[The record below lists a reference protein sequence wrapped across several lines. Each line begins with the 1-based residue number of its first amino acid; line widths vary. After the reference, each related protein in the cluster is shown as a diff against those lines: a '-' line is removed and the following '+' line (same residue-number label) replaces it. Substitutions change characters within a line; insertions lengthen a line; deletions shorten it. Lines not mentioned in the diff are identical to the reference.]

1 MNSPSEPAK
10 ARPPYTDW
18 PELHP
23 NLILGSL
30 HLFFWLF
37 FHPSAWSNYVARL
50 YPPLSADFSLIEL
63 KRNHWQDR
71 RVQRLLIQS
80 HLILPLLPA
89 VVIGLILWNQGVSF
103 DQSMVVPVM
112 YILAID
118 LALSLMIGSVIS
130 VAAGTVGGTLVGLA
144 VGVAGSISSS
154 GYLEAIIVPTFI
166 SLAIGLVVSVAA
178 GLIET
183 GSQTTVSVRR
193 RISGESLQI
202 QLGSIVVGVLMGVG
216 VAALV
221 RLGLTALTGLAIG
234 LPENV
239 SYWSSRAIVVGAS
252 FGVALGWGQGKM
264 AGITGGIISGLIY
277 GLVVAGLQ
285 TQFFQ
290 QTGFLVDSGLAGGLS
305 SGFLFGLSFGVT
317 VVLPFVLSDYI
328 AGPWAGAWAGALGSW
343 GRHIWRNEVPLWPVL
358 PLGLAGISLGLTQRL
373 WRPLLLYP
381 LEGAWNLLLFQFDR
395 RRSKPALLRYHSA
408 FWDELQQLPL
418 TGLDDHLLLILDR
431 NPTEGQAALAYL
443 RTSRQRWAAQAV
455 QIELEARY
463 LEELDDL
470 AALSQAHHRL
480 IAGELDGPAN
490 ALLRKFSHLSR
501 DIEAALN
508 QTSAYHQR
516 LALSSI
522 EERLDNLHR
531 ELTVSTTSPAPRFYP
546 VVTHWQQL
554 VGNYRH
560 QLVETAT
567 HPQEIDNPYI
577 VGVPLTEQQEIFVGR
592 TDIVARIEQLL
603 VDQRRPPL
611 LLYGQRRMGKTS
623 LLRNLGRLLP
633 RTVVPL
639 FVDGQR
645 IALASDYAD
654 LLYNLARE
662 MSRSAE
668 QQRNLILPPLD
679 YPTLTAKPFTS
690 FDEWLD
696 DVEQCLESQAYQTV
710 LLTLD
715 EFEMLDAAL
724 AKGRF
729 DETDLLS
736 TLRHMVQHRPRFKV
750 MLAGSH
756 SLEEFQRWAGYLI
769 NVQVIKIGYLA
780 EEEACQL
787 IQEPIKNFGLAYEP
801 EASRRVLELTR
812 GHPAL
817 VQLLCY
823 ELINLKNEQLP
834 RQTNEEKT
842 IAART
847 DVEAAIRPAL
857 VSGSFFFTDIAQ
869 NQIDEAGRRVLRSM
883 AAYGEGA
890 VISREVLDQDQ
901 TDLDETLA
909 LLFQRDLIEPAGN
922 GFRFQVELIRRWFA
936 NRPDRP

>member
-1 MNSPSEPAK
+1 MNSPFESFGTK
-10 ARPPYTDW
+10 TTYTDS
-18 PELHP
+18 PGLHP

-50 YPPLSADFSLIEL
+50 HPPLSPDFSLIEL
-63 KRNHWQDR
+63 RRNHWQDR

-80 HLILPLLPA
+80 HLVLPLLPA
-89 VVIGLILWNQGVSF
+89 LVIGLILWWQGVPF
-103 DQSMVVPVM
+103 NQSMVVPVM

-130 VAAGTVGGTLVGLA
+130 VAAGIVGGVLVGLA
-144 VGVAGSISSS
+144 VGVAGSVSEGLI
-154 GYLEAIIVPTFI
+154 EAIAVPTFI

-178 GLIET
+178 NIAEAE
-183 GSQTTVSVRR
+183 SQTTTIVRR
-193 RISGESLQI
+193 KIAGGGLQI

-221 RLGLTALTGLAIG
+221 RLGLTTLTGLAIG
-234 LPENV
+234 LPENM

-252 FGVALGWGQGKM
+252 FGVALGWRHSGM

-277 GLVVAGLQ
+277 SLVVAGLQ

-305 SGFLFGLSFGVT
+305 SGLLFGLSFGVT

-358 PLGLAGISLGLTQRL
+358 PLGLAGIGLGLTQRL

-395 RRSKPALLRYHSA
+395 RRSKPTLLRYHSA
-408 FWDELQQLPL
+408 FWDEFQQLPL
-418 TGLDDHLLLILDR
+418 TGLADHVLLILER

-455 QIELEARY
+455 QIELEARQ
-463 LEELDDL
+463 LDELDDL

-480 IAGELDGPAN
+480 VAGDLAGPAN
-490 ALLRKFSHLSR
+490 ILLRKFSHLSR

-516 LALSSI
+516 LALSSV
-522 EERLDNLHR
+522 EERLDNLLR

-546 VVTHWQQL
+546 VVTHWQGL
-554 VGNYRH
+554 VANHLYY
-560 QLVETAT
+560 LVETAT

-577 VGVPLTEQQEIFVGR
+577 VGIPLTEQQEIFVGR
-592 TDIVARIEQLL
+592 ADIVARIEQLL

-654 LLYNLARE
+654 LLYNLVRE

-668 QQRNLILPPLD
+668 QQRNLILPQVD
-679 YPTLTAKPFTS
+679 YATLADKPFTS

-696 DVEQCLESQAYQTV
+696 AVEQCLERQAYQTA
-710 LLTLD
+710 LLALD

-724 AKGRF
+724 AKDRF

-736 TLRHMVQHRPRFKV
+736 TLRHMVQHRPAFKV

-756 SLEEFQRWAGYLI
+756 PLEEFQRWASYLI
-769 NVQVIKIGYLA
+769 NVQVVKIGYLA
-780 EEEACQL
+780 EQEACQL
-787 IQEPIKNFGLAYEP
+787 ILEPIKNFELTYEP
-801 EASRRVLELTR
+801 AASRRILELTR

-823 ELINLKNEQLP
+823 ELINQKNEQL
-834 RQTNEEKT
+834 RRGTNEVKPT
-842 IAART
+842 AIRD

-857 VSGSFFFTDIAQ
+857 ASGSFFFADIEQ
-869 NQIDEAGRRVLRSM
+869 NQIDEAGRKALQSM

-890 VISREVLDQDQ
+890 VIGREALDQGQ
-901 TDLDETLA
+901 TELDETLA
-909 LLFQRDLIEPAGN
+909 QLLQRDLIEPAGN

-936 NRPDRP
+936 NRQDRP